1 MGKGPRDFMI
11 DPQGKYLV
19 LANQYTNNIHVF
31 GINQSNGM
39 LSGPLSTIQV
49 GNPVCIKIVPAE

>member
-11 DPQGKYLV
+11 DPQSKYLLV
-19 LANQYTNNIHVF
+19 ANQYTNSIFVFNINPATGSLGAPV
-31 GINQSNGM
+31 
-39 LSGPLSTIQV
+39 STIQV